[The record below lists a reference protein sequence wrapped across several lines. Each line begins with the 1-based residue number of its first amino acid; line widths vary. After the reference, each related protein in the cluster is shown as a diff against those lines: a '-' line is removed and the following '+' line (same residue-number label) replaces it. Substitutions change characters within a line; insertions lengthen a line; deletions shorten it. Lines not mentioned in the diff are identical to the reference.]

1 MSAAAVPPV
10 DRISTPKRCSAVA
23 NSTSPVLSLT
33 LISARSILPILRHLT
48 RLQPNGPQVVK
59 QGRGDYVSRMRVT
72 LNGEAR
78 DLPEGLTVAELVGE
92 LGLRARRIAVEIN
105 LDILPSDHYP
115 RRALADGDVVE
126 IVQFIGGG

>member
-1 MSAAAVPPV
+1 
-10 DRISTPKRCSAVA
+10 
-23 NSTSPVLSLT
+23 
-33 LISARSILPILRHLT
+33 
-48 RLQPNGPQVVK
+48 
-59 QGRGDYVSRMRVT
+59 MRVT

-78 DLPEGLTVAELVGE
+78 DLPDGLTVAELVGE